1 MDMDETRLDRIEK
14 KLDDVAIMGARI
26 EERLK
31 SSTNRIDRLEFR
43 ADEQEDDLEDVG
55 FIAQEVEE
63 VLPNV
68 VHVTPGFIGDN
79 EKVKTVSYIKIIPYL
94 VDTIQEL
101 TKRIEELEK

>member
-43 ADEQEDDLEDVG
+43 ADEQEDDLEDLKESVSLQG
-55 FIAQEVEE
+55 NFIKNSERFGWI
-63 VLPNV
+63 LL
-68 VHVTPGFIGDN
+68 TSIISFILYMG
-79 EKVKTVSYIKIIPYL
+79 K
-94 VDTIQEL
+94 
-101 TKRIEELEK
+101 